1 MEEVLNLLSSL
12 AKTIDKNVQELS
24 KIKDLDQ
31 RKKQAEIVKILC
43 ESMGVFFDAMND
55 YEPDLME
62 DLEDDEDVPF

>member
-1 MEEVLNLLSSL
+1 MEEVLNLLGSL